1 MKEQKRDKYSR
12 DVLSQLSP
20 SFDALILKMSR
31 EMWLYTYPPLPISYR
46 KNSPFYGESFR
57 LFEPWKK
64 LQEAFLNER
73 EILEF
78 EVEYGLVLD
87 RYEIR
92 YARGR
97 RTFQREKNVHR
108 SREERNFHCF
118 HVTLDVTFFL
128 SMIGFRREKLS
139 PFFLLLLF
147 FFTKIQINKK
157 HWRAAQRIAKR
168 KAIEGTK
175 TRVRKIP
182 RFVLFQYS

>member
-64 LQEAFLNER
+64 LQEASLNER

-118 HVTLDVTFFL
+118 HVTLDITFFL
-128 SMIGFRREKLS
+128 SMIGFCREKLS
-139 PFFLLLLF
+139 PFFLF
-147 FFTKIQINKK
+147 FFFFL
-157 HWRAAQRIAKR
+157 R
-168 KAIEGTK
+168 KF
-175 TRVRKIP
+175 R
-182 RFVLFQYS
+182 